1 MFTGMLICKA
11 LLVMAALSMVVLIA
25 YTVSEYFED

>member
-1 MFTGMLICKA
+1 MFTGLLICKA
-11 LLVMAALSMVVLIA
+11 LLIMSGLSMVALIA